1 MPNAIEEVLSYESL
15 AQRSYEDAPSLVPR
29 KSGKTYAPGK
39 TVPRKRETIPVIQS
53 IPIVTP
59 VRSSNAGFSPVIDE
73 TNYYYRSGFSS
84 GYLDD
89 FDLFDGEL
97 LRATDDEVL
106 KNVHV

>member
-1 MPNAIEEVLSYESL
+1 MLPNAIEEVLSYESL

-39 TVPRKRETIPVIQS
+39 TVSRTTIPVIQS

-59 VRSSNAGFSPVIDE
+59 VRSSNAEFSPVIDE
-73 TNYYYRSGFSS
+73 TYYYRSGFSS
-84 GYLDD
+84 GFSDD
-89 FDLFDGEL
+89 FDLFDGQL

>member
-1 MPNAIEEVLSYESL
+1 MPSAIEEVLSYESL

-39 TVPRKRETIPVIQS
+39 TIPSKRGKTIPVIQS

-73 TNYYYRSGFSS
+73 TYYYRSGFC
-84 GYLDD
+84 DD

-106 KNVHV
+106 KNVHA